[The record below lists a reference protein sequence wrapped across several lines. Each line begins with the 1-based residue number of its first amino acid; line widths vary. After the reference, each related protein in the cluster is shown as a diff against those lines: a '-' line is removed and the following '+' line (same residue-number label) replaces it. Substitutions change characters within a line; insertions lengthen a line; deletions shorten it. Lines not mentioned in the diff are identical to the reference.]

1 MIRNFFLGDTED
13 AEEKK
18 NGVAS
23 VEAVTMEMD
32 EGSTLRWDTILFI
45 EPDVTLWLYKALDLV
60 PICIPHYK
68 TLSWKASECAD
79 SECKT
84 DKFVNCLHILFK
96 HKITYVHWSQFH
108 S

>member
-32 EGSTLRWDTILFI
+32 EGSTLRWDTKYI
-45 EPDVTLWLYKALDLV
+45 VNTVYWTWRYTL
-60 PICIPHYK
+60 
-68 TLSWKASECAD
+68 TL
-79 SECKT
+79 
-84 DKFVNCLHILFK
+84 
-96 HKITYVHWSQFH
+96 
-108 S
+108 